1 MYGEIIE
8 KKRNTTPLIY
18 TSETILHYQ
27 ERDRFIDELAHL
39 YNKYGIDSRIG
50 MHDFILAETTWNFIA
65 TMHNAKVAELKLI
78 EK

>member
-1 MYGEIIE
+1 MNGETIE

-18 TSETILHYQ
+18 TSETTLHYQ
-27 ERDRFIDELAHL
+27 ERDRFIEELTHL
-39 YNKYGIDSRIG
+39 YNKYGIDSKLE

-65 TMHNAKVAELKLI
+65 TMHNAKVATFKLT

>member
-1 MYGEIIE
+1 MYGEIEE

-27 ERDRFIDELAHL
+27 KRDRFIDELTHL

-65 TMHNAKVAELKLI
+65 TIHNAKVAELKLI

>member
-27 ERDRFIDELAHL
+27 ERDRFIEELTHL
-39 YNKYGIDSRIG
+39 YNKYGIDSSLGI
-50 MHDFILAETTWNFIA
+50 HDFILADSTWNFIS

>member
-1 MYGEIIE
+1 MYGETIE

-18 TSETILHYQ
+18 TSETLLHYQ
-27 ERDRFIDELAHL
+27 ERDRFIDELTHL
-39 YNKYGIDSRIG
+39 YNKYGIDSRLE

-65 TMHNAKVAELKLI
+65 TIHNAKIAKLKLV